1 VRKDPRKVAR
11 VGGDIPRRNTPARGE
26 VGKPPRRML
35 VALVALLPLL
45 ALTVVGLTYAQWS
58 ETLDI
63 SATISTGSLDVDL
76 KASETSDV
84 TKSSQYID
92 VSLQATSTDSDSGNE
107 HLSIIIE
114 KAYPGAEVNVTFR
127 LENVGTVPARATLKL
142 NENVT
147 PSNMRSCVNVS
158 LYNSQ
163 GDKLDTPYIT
173 SLEPGE
179 IREFKLGIE
188 IARTCDD
195 LEENKDQAIKLD
207 NIVTVSVEQ
216 NV

>member
-1 VRKDPRKVAR
+1 VRRDPRRAAGI
-11 VGGDIPRRNTPARGE
+11 GGGIPRRNTPARGGA
-26 VGKPPRRML
+26 GKPPRRML

-92 VSLQATSTDSDSGNE
+92 VRLQATSTDSDSSNE

-127 LENVGTVPARATLKL
+127 LENVGTVPAKATLKL
-142 NENVT
+142 NKNAI
-147 PSNMRSCVNVS
+147 PNDMGSCVSVS
-158 LYNSQ
+158 LYDSQ
-163 GDKLDTPYIT
+163 GNELGT
-173 SLEPGE
+173 SHVTTLEPGE
-179 IREFKLGIE
+179 AEEFKLGIR
-188 IARTCDD
+188 IAKMCNN
-195 LEENKDQAIKLD
+195 LGENQAIELN
-207 NIVTVSVEQ
+207 NIVTVNVEQ